1 MSSRE
6 RISMNTKK
14 LFTNKVSAGL
24 LASLCAILWGS
35 AFPALKISY
44 EAINI
49 LPEATFDKI
58 YFAGLRFFI
67 ASILLFIISRILLKE
82 SLLIKKKNIK
92 FILVLGLLQTA
103 IMYYFFYNGLS
114 YTSGIKSSI
123 LISSNNFF
131 VVILAH
137 FIYHD
142 DRINSNKI
150 LGLTT
155 GFLGIVL
162 VNLGSLPLDLSFTF
176 RGEGFLILSAL
187 SGSFGNLLAKK
198 LTKDIHPFKIT
209 AWQMLFGSTTLL
221 IIGKIGMKDSQLTFN
236 PLSITLLIYTAF
248 LSAIAFA
255 LWFMLLKYNKA
266 GEITLYRFLIP
277 ISGSILSI
285 IFLPGENF
293 SVNILLGLILVS
305 GGIILINKKQKN
317 MTDTNISEKASNE

>member
-1 MSSRE
+1 ME
-6 RISMNTKK
+6 TKK
-14 LFTNKVSAGL
+14 LFTNKLSAGL
-24 LASLCAILWGS
+24 IASFCAILWGS

-44 EAINI
+44 KVINI
-49 LPEATFDKI
+49 LPEATFNKI

-67 ASILLFIISRILLKE
+67 AAILLFILSKFLLKE
-82 SLLIKKKNIK
+82 SLIIKKKNLK
-92 FILVLGLLQTA
+92 FILILGLLQTA
-103 IMYYFFYNGLS
+103 VMYYFFYNGLS

-155 GFLGIVL
+155 GFLGIIL

-209 AWQMLFGSTTLL
+209 AWQMLFGSMTLL
-221 IIGKIGMKDSQLTFN
+221 VIGKIGMKGNQLTFN

-248 LSAIAFA
+248 LSATAFA

-285 IFLPGENF
+285 VFLPDEHF
-293 SVNILLGLILVS
+293 SLNILFGLILVS

-317 MTDTNISEKASNE
+317 IEYTESNSKSNSQ

>member
-1 MSSRE
+1 ME
-6 RISMNTKK
+6 TKRI
-14 LFTNKVSAGL
+14 FTNKVSAGL
-24 LASLCAILWGS
+24 IASFCAILWGS

-44 EAINI
+44 EAMNI

-58 YFAGLRFFI
+58 YFAGIRFFI
-67 ASILLFIISRILLKE
+67 ASLLLFILSKILLNE

-92 FILVLGLLQTA
+92 FILGLGLLQTA
-103 IMYYFFYNGLS
+103 IMYFFFYNGLS

-162 VNLGSLPLDLSFTF
+162 VNLGSLPLDLTFTF
-176 RGEGFLILSAL
+176 KGEGFLILSAL
-187 SGSFGNLLAKK
+187 SGAFGNILAKK

-209 AWQMLFGSTTLL
+209 AWQMLFGSSTLL
-221 IIGKIGMKDSQLTFN
+221 VIGKIGMKGSHLSFN
-236 PLSITLLIYTAF
+236 PLSIGLLIYTSF

-285 IFLPGENF
+285 IFLPEEHF
-293 SVNILLGLILVS
+293 SLNILLGLILVS

-317 MTDTNISEKASNE
+317 MTDPKINQKTGNE